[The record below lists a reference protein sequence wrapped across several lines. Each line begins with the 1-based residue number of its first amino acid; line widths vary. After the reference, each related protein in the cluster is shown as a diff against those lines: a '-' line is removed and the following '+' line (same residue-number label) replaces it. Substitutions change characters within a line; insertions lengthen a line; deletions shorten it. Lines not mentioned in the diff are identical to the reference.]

1 MKKNKLLIGLLVVA
15 IAIVGVYFLS
25 SNKEVLQVDTM
36 KSSMGSITK
45 KIEITG
51 TINSDDIEII
61 SLPSNVNVINTYVKE
76 NDLVEEN
83 KLLAE
88 LDSEDLVLSLE
99 KAKLNIQQLKSDLNS
114 LYTNNTDSILLE
126 NEILKKEE
134 EFLVLS
140 NDLTKANEDL
150 QRAEVLYDKG
160 AISQVELEEHI
171 TNVDNI
177 NSKIKTTEL
186 SLNDTITNQN
196 NNKEKKEQNIAS
208 LQRQIETAN
217 LDIDSLNTKI
227 KDSKIYS
234 SISGYITEY
243 PIEASKKTQNN
254 DKIVIHGANS
264 YEFIARVA
272 QQDAILIKEGQIASV
287 KVDGLDTS
295 YEGQVSFISKVAN
308 IDDTAGKTPK
318 IEIKIKILIP
328 DEYIKFGYEGSAIIT
343 VDSVEDTILLKN
355 ECVRDEAGKKYVFIV
370 ENNTVKKAYVE
381 TGLTDGYQISII
393 DGIDEND
400 IIVVNPPMDLKE
412 GANIKG
418 DLNEIIS

>member
-1 MKKNKLLIGLLVVA
+1 MKKNNLLIGLLVVA

-140 NDLTKANEDL
+140 NDLTKIG
-150 QRAEVLYDKG
+150 RAHV
-160 AISQVELEEHI
+160 
-171 TNVDNI
+171 
-177 NSKIKTTEL
+177 
-186 SLNDTITNQN
+186 
-196 NNKEKKEQNIAS
+196 
-208 LQRQIETAN
+208 
-217 LDIDSLNTKI
+217 
-227 KDSKIYS
+227 
-234 SISGYITEY
+234 
-243 PIEASKKTQNN
+243 
-254 DKIVIHGANS
+254 
-264 YEFIARVA
+264 
-272 QQDAILIKEGQIASV
+272 
-287 KVDGLDTS
+287 
-295 YEGQVSFISKVAN
+295 
-308 IDDTAGKTPK
+308 
-318 IEIKIKILIP
+318 
-328 DEYIKFGYEGSAIIT
+328 
-343 VDSVEDTILLKN
+343 
-355 ECVRDEAGKKYVFIV
+355 
-370 ENNTVKKAYVE
+370 
-381 TGLTDGYQISII
+381 
-393 DGIDEND
+393 
-400 IIVVNPPMDLKE
+400 
-412 GANIKG
+412 
-418 DLNEIIS
+418 

>member
-88 LDSEDLVLSLE
+88 LDSEVLVLSLE

-140 NDLTKANEDL
+140 NDLIKANEDL

-177 NSKIKTTEL
+177 NSKIKTTE
-186 SLNDTITNQN
+186 IGR
-196 NNKEKKEQNIAS
+196 AS
-208 LQRQIETAN
+208 CRE
-217 LDIDSLNTKI
+217 
-227 KDSKIYS
+227 
-234 SISGYITEY
+234 
-243 PIEASKKTQNN
+243 
-254 DKIVIHGANS
+254 
-264 YEFIARVA
+264 RV
-272 QQDAILIKEGQIASV
+272 
-287 KVDGLDTS
+287 
-295 YEGQVSFISKVAN
+295 
-308 IDDTAGKTPK
+308 
-318 IEIKIKILIP
+318 
-328 DEYIKFGYEGSAIIT
+328 
-343 VDSVEDTILLKN
+343 
-355 ECVRDEAGKKYVFIV
+355 
-370 ENNTVKKAYVE
+370 
-381 TGLTDGYQISII
+381 
-393 DGIDEND
+393 
-400 IIVVNPPMDLKE
+400 
-412 GANIKG
+412 
-418 DLNEIIS
+418 